1 MIETIKNAFKIKEIR
16 NKIFMTF
23 LLVLIYRIGCY
34 IPIPGID
41 RAVFESTVAGNDF
54 FSIMSAITGGA
65 LSQGTLLALGISP
78 YINAQIIMQLLTVA
92 IPGLERL
99 SKEGEEGRK
108 KISRI
113 TRWMTL
119 GIAIINAVGILFAFD
134 ASECFNTNMF
144 GNEVVLPVWALFI
157 MVTVILVA
165 GSMLTMWLGER
176 ITEHGVSNG
185 ISILIFVGILASGG
199 QAILNNIYGIV
210 DNGFTNGGGWNLI
223 LFIGILL
230 VVFAFI
236 IWVDG
241 AERKL
246 KVQYAKQVKGNK
258 IYGGQA
264 TYIPIKVNGGGVLPL
279 IFAFSLLSFPQM
291 ILSFFGTGES
301 SAYMWWTRNM
311 TASGGTWWG
320 TVLYLVFMTVWIF
333 VFAFFYAQIQFNPTE
348 ISKNIQQNGGFLPGI
363 RPGKATSDYLSG
375 TIMRITFW
383 GAVFLAIMALLPSTV
398 FTLVGNSALT
408 NAYSA
413 SGLLIVVSVALE
425 FDKALQNQI
434 MMRHYKGFL
443 K

>member
-16 NKIFMTF
+16 RKIFMTI

-41 RAVFESTVAGNDF
+41 RAVFSSTVEGNDF

-92 IPGLERL
+92 IPGLERI

-108 KISRI
+108 KIGRI
-113 TRWMTL
+113 TRWVTL

-134 ASECFNTNMF
+134 ASSCFNTTMF
-144 GNEVVLPVWALFI
+144 GQDLVLPVWVLFV

-165 GSMLTMWLGER
+165 GSMLTMWIGER
-176 ITEHGVSNG
+176 ITEYGVSNG
-185 ISILIFVGILASGG
+185 ISILIFVGIVASGG
-199 QAILNNIYGIV
+199 QAILSNISSIV
-210 DNGFTNGGGWNLI
+210 SDGFTEGGGWNLM
-223 LFIGILL
+223 LFIAILL

-258 IYGGQA
+258 VYGGQA
-264 TYIPIKVNGGGVLPL
+264 TYIPIKINGGGVLPL

-291 ILSFFGTGES
+291 ILSFFGTGED

-311 TASGGTWWG
+311 TTSGNWWG
-320 TVLYLVFMTVWIF
+320 VVLYLVFMTVWIF
-333 VFAFFYAQIQFNPTE
+333 VFAFFYSQIQFNPTE

-363 RPGKATSDYLSG
+363 RPGKATSDYLAG
-375 TIMRITFW
+375 TILRITFW
-383 GAVFLAIMALLPSTV
+383 GAIFLAIMALLPSTV
-398 FTLVGNSALT
+398 FTLVGNSSLT

-413 SGLLIVVSVALE
+413 TGLLIVVSVALE

>member
-134 ASECFNTNMF
+134 ASECFNTTMF
-144 GNEVVLPVWALFI
+144 GNEVVLPVWTLFI
-157 MVTVILVA
+157 MVTIILVA

-230 VVFAFI
+230 IVFAFI
-236 IWVDG
+236 VWVDG

-291 ILSFFGTGES
+291 ILSFFGTGEN

-320 TVLYLVFMTVWIF
+320 TVLYLVFISVCFF
-333 VFAFFYAQIQFNPTE
+333 VFAFFYALFHFHPT
-348 ISKNIQQNGGFLPGI
+348 
-363 RPGKATSDYLSG
+363 
-375 TIMRITFW
+375 
-383 GAVFLAIMALLPSTV
+383 
-398 FTLVGNSALT
+398 
-408 NAYSA
+408 
-413 SGLLIVVSVALE
+413 
-425 FDKALQNQI
+425 
-434 MMRHYKGFL
+434 
-443 K
+443 

>member
-119 GIAIINAVGILFAFD
+119 GIAIINAVGILFAFNT
-134 ASECFNTNMF
+134 EGLFNTTMF
-144 GNEVVLPVWALFI
+144 GAGLVLPTWVLFVF
-157 MVTVILVA
+157 VTVIFVA

-176 ITEHGVSNG
+176 ITEYGISNG
-185 ISILIFVGILASGG
+185 ISILIFVGILASSG
-199 QAILNNIYGIV
+199 QAIVGNISSMITYGFV
-210 DNGFTNGGGWNLI
+210 EGGGWNLM
-223 LFIGILL
+223 LFILILL

-236 IWVDG
+236 VFVDG
-241 AERKL
+241 AERKVR
-246 KVQYAKQVKGNK
+246 VQYAKQVKGNK
-258 IYGGQA
+258 MYGGQS
-264 TYIPIKVNGGGVLPL
+264 THIPIKVNGGGVLPL
-279 IFAFSLLSFPQM
+279 IFAFSLMSLPQM
-291 ILSFFGTGES
+291 IFSFFGSES
-301 SAYMWWTRNM
+301 GIYVWWTRNM
-311 TASGGTWWG
+311 TTEGGTWWG
-320 TVLYLVFMTVWIF
+320 TTIYLVSMTVLIF
-333 VFAFFYAQIQFNPTE
+333 VFAFFYSQIQFNPME

-363 RPGKATSDYLSG
+363 RPGRETSDYLAK
-375 TIMRITFW
+375 TILRITFW
-383 GAVFLAIMALLPSTV
+383 GALFLAIMALIPSTV
-398 FTLVGNSALT
+398 FQLVGNSSLT

-413 SGLLIVVSVALE
+413 TGMLIVVSVALE

-443 K
+443 R